1 MTFYL
6 KNKMNFLKFKN
17 YFVSDE
23 DGTFWP
29 GVIEVPSEAEV
40 QYEEAENNQF
50 IKNNP
55 RIITG
60 VILLL
65 VLSLFFIS
73 KLSAFILLLLV
84 SLICSKEWFDIF
96 EYDLYIPY
104 TLLIYSPIAPLL
116 IIYFYDISKIHY
128 SYFIFPIGLII
139 YTGTFINYGIYDKFG
154 SVLIFH
160 TWFSLGVVSIAYILI
175 EYNILFTYLAILS
188 IAISD
193 IAAYEAG
200 RRIGK
205 RKLIESIS
213 PNKTVEGLIFG
224 LVFGSIFMGINISIN
239 LDESLLVT
247 ILISFVFIL
256 FGVIGDLFMSRIK
269 RSIGIK
275 DSSDS
280 LPGHGGFLDRVDSY
294 LLSFAFLL
302 LVSEFSF
309 LSI

>member
-1 MTFYL
+1 
-6 KNKMNFLKFKN
+6 MNFLKFKK

-29 GVIEVPSEAEV
+29 GVIEVPSETEV

-96 EYDLYIPY
+96 EYNLYIPY
-104 TLLIYSPIAPLL
+104 TILIYSPIAPSL

>member
-1 MTFYL
+1 
-6 KNKMNFLKFKN
+6 MNFLKFKK

-29 GVIEVPSEAEV
+29 GVIEVPSETEV

-104 TLLIYSPIAPLL
+104 TILIYSPIAPLL

-224 LVFGSIFMGINISIN
+224 LVFGSIFMSINISIN

-247 ILISFVFIL
+247 ILISFIFIL

-280 LPGHGGFLDRVDSY
+280 LPGHGGFLDRIDSY

>member
-29 GVIEVPSEAEV
+29 GVIEVPSEAEG

-116 IIYFYDISKIHY
+116 IIYYYDISKIHY

-175 EYNILFTYLAILS
+175 EYNILFTYFAILS

-193 IAAYEAG
+193 IAAYETG

-247 ILISFVFIL
+247 ILISFIFIL

>member
-1 MTFYL
+1 
-6 KNKMNFLKFKN
+6 MNFLKFKK

-29 GVIEVPSEAEV
+29 GVIEVPSEIEV
-40 QYEEAENNQF
+40 EYEEAENNQF

-104 TLLIYSPIAPLL
+104 TILIYSPIAPLL

-224 LVFGSIFMGINISIN
+224 LVFGSIFMCINISIN

-247 ILISFVFIL
+247 ILISFIFIL

-280 LPGHGGFLDRVDSY
+280 LPGHGGFLDRIDSY

>member
-1 MTFYL
+1 
-6 KNKMNFLKFKN
+6 MNFLKFKK

-29 GVIEVPSEAEV
+29 GVIEVPSETEV

-104 TLLIYSPIAPLL
+104 TILIYSPIAPLL

-247 ILISFVFIL
+247 ILISFIFIL

-280 LPGHGGFLDRVDSY
+280 LPGHGGFLDRIDSY

-309 LSI
+309 LTI